1 MTSLR
6 TIAAA
11 GARVAGLF
19 VLEERSGGRLL
30 APPSLHRGSSLPI
43 GEER

>member
-6 TIAAA
+6 AISAA
-11 GARVAGLF
+11 GTRVAGLF
-19 VLEERSGGRLL
+19 VLDERSGGRLL

-43 GEER
+43 GGER